1 MPPFLFSLYLND
13 LEEFL
18 FNKKKNVIG
27 LSTITDALEIELEI
41 FLKLFIILYADD
53 TVLLAES
60 PFDLQKQIDAFYEYC
75 RLWKLRVNVD
85 KTKVL
90 VFGSRRLPQNLKF
103 DCNGLNI
110 EIVYEFNY
118 LGIVFTKTGNFN
130 VTKKCMINKATRS
143 FYELGRMYKL
153 KIKCQL
159 DLFDKMVKQ
168 ILLYG
173 CEVWGFGDN
182 DIVKSVILIE
192 NFKYFFLI

>member
-1 MPPFLFSLYLND
+1 
-13 LEEFL
+13 
-18 FNKKKNVIG
+18 
-27 LSTITDALEIELEI
+27 
-41 FLKLFIILYADD
+41 
-53 TVLLAES
+53 
-60 PFDLQKQIDAFYEYC
+60 
-75 RLWKLRVNVD
+75 
-85 KTKVL
+85 
-90 VFGSRRLPQNLKF
+90 
-103 DCNGLNI
+103 
-110 EIVYEFNY
+110 
-118 LGIVFTKTGNFN
+118 
-130 VTKKCMINKATRS
+130 MINKATRS